1 MRGNSFGANGDIR
14 HGSGHSSFSAM
25 QPWILTHTPPNCI
38 TCRMIL
44 NLHRFVR
51 FGHLLETEGLTLLKI
66 EFPLALFGF
75 YQNICSVLDM
85 RSPWLNK
92 LSIIFGLRPPVS
104 WLLLCFVSV
113 LALIAVF
120 GSSSSNS
127 FDSVTFTPV
136 PEIYTNYRRLK
147 EQAAV
152 DYFELRTIVS
162 GASRQRELGLCS
174 KEKENYVP
182 CYNVTANTIL
192 GFKDGEEFDRH
203 CEVSGQGNWCLVR
216 PPKDYKIPLRWPA
229 GRDVIWSGNVK
240 ITKDQFLSSG
250 SMTKR
255 IMLLEENQIAF
266 HPEDGLI
273 FDGVKDYS
281 RQIAEMLG
289 LGSDSE
295 FFQAGVHTVLDI
307 GCGFGSFGAHLVSRK
322 LMTLCIAAYEATG
335 SQVQLALERGLPAMI
350 GNFISRQLPY
360 PSLSYDMVHC
370 AQCGIVWDKK
380 EGMFLIEID
389 RLLKPGG
396 YFVLT
401 SPTSKPRGS
410 STSTKKRNMLT
421 PLEQF
426 TEKICWS
433 LIAQQ
438 DDTFI
443 WQKTADAHCYSSK
456 KDDVP
461 LCKEGY
467 DAPYYR
473 ALVPCITGTSSKRWI
488 PIQNRSSNSDLSSAE
503 LEIHGNHE
511 DFFEDLQVWKLALKN
526 YWSLLTPLIFS
537 DHPKRPGDEDPL
549 PPFNMLRNV
558 MDMNAHYGGLN
569 AALLEEKKMVWV
581 MNVVPVRARNTLPLI
596 LDRGFLGVLHD
607 WCEPF
612 PTYPRTYD
620 MLHADGLLSLL
631 TSERC
636 GLMELFME
644 MDRIL
649 RPEGWVVLSDKLG
662 LIELARS
669 HATQVRWDARVID
682 LQNGSDQRLL
692 VCQKPFLKR

>member
-1 MRGNSFGANGDIR
+1 
-14 HGSGHSSFSAM
+14 
-25 QPWILTHTPPNCI
+25 
-38 TCRMIL
+38 
-44 NLHRFVR
+44 
-51 FGHLLETEGLTLLKI
+51 
-66 EFPLALFGF
+66 
-75 YQNICSVLDM
+75 M
-85 RSPWLNK
+85 RSPCLNK
-92 LSIIFGLRPPVS
+92 LSVIFGPRLPVS

-127 FDSVTFTPV
+127 FDSITSTPV

-152 DYFELRTIVS
+152 DYFELRTLS
-162 GASRQRELGLCS
+162 LGASRRRELGLCGR
-174 KEKENYVP
+174 ERENYVP
-182 CYNVTANTIL
+182 CYNVTANLLL

-203 CEVSGQGNWCLVR
+203 CEVSRQGKSCVVR

-255 IMLLEENQIAF
+255 MMLLEENQIAF
-266 HPEDGLI
+266 HSEDGLI

-281 RQIAEMLG
+281 RQIAEMMG

-295 FFQAGVHTVLDI
+295 FFQAGVRSVLDI
-307 GCGFGSFGAHLVSRK
+307 DCGFGSFGAHLVSLK
-322 LMTLCIAAYEATG
+322 LMALCIAAYEATG

-350 GNFISRQLPY
+350 GNFISRKMPY
-360 PSLSYDMVHC
+360 PPLSFDMVHC

-380 EGMFLIEID
+380 EGMFLIEVD

-401 SPTSKPRGS
+401 SPTSKQHGS
-410 STSTKKRNMLT
+410 AKGAKKRNTLT

-438 DDTFI
+438 DETFI
-443 WQKTADAHCYSSK
+443 WQKTADAHCYSSRK
-456 KDDVP
+456 QNDVP
-461 LCKEGY
+461 LCKEGR
-467 DAPYYR
+467 DAPYYQ
-473 ALVPCITGTSSKRWI
+473 ALMPCITGTSSKRWI
-488 PIQNRSSNSDLSSAE
+488 PIQNRSSSSYLSSTE
-503 LEIHGNHE
+503 LEVHGNPE
-511 DFFEDLQVWKLALKN
+511 DFFDDLQVWKLALKN

-549 PPFNMLRNV
+549 PPFNMVRNV

-569 AALLEEKKMVWV
+569 AAFLEGRKSVWV
-581 MNVVPVRARNTLPLI
+581 MNVVPVRERNTLPLI
-596 LDRGFLGVLHD
+596 LDQGFPGVLHD

-620 MLHADGLLSLL
+620 MLHANGLLSHL
-631 TSERC
+631 TTERC
-636 GLMELFME
+636 GLMDLFVE

-662 LIELARS
+662 AIELARA
-669 HATQVRWDARVID
+669 HATQIRWDARMID

-692 VCQKPFLKR
+692 VCQKPFVKKLLT